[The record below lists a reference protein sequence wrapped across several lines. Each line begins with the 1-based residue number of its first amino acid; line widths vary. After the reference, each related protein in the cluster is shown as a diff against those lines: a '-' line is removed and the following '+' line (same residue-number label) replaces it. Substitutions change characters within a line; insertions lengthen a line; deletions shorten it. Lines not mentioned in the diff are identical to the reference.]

1 MSPFVTRSTPLLETG
16 HADARRGRRHHKHRR
31 RHGQRIAEHAA
42 ECRADGGG
50 IEADERAGRH
60 AREVDEHPARD
71 RRVEHHED
79 DVAEET
85 RDAVQPPHLGLLRRQ
100 RRMEAHDRPLGGAS
114 GGELHEE
121 NRQADQRERD
131 EVKYDEPTAAVLPG
145 DVGEAPDVAEANRA
159 PGGQENEAQAA
170 RQSLSHDVLSNEVG
184 RCPGLACGDI
194 RLEALRHPREVAS
207 EKPHRLHALRI
218 LRDLFQRPH
227 GVSVRAGASIDKQCF
242 HLFSS
247 FVLAFNWTMG
257 YHYTKW
263 QDPPAAAGTREGPN
277 ARKRAATRLFRL
289 LGSFSQ
295 TGNRR
300 ATHKLPI
307 IAVK

>member
-1 MSPFVTRSTPLLETG
+1 MHPVGEAGGDDDDTRRDGDKRVEQADVQRLAEKRAVASDVAAEDRHRADAEREREERMVHRLDDHLDDADGLHARKVGDEIEREPGRAAVLRVQAQAVHGEDDNEHKEAEHESLRHALNALLETG
-16 HADARRGRRHHKHRR
+16 HADARRGRRHRKHRR
-31 RHGQRIAEHAA
+31 RHGQRIAEHTA
-42 ECRADGGG
+42 ERRADGGG

-145 DVGEAPDVAEANRA
+145 DVGETPDVAEANRA
-159 PGGQENEAQAA
+159 PSGQENEAQAA
-170 RQSLSHDVLSNEVG
+170 R
-184 RCPGLACGDI
+184 
-194 RLEALRHPREVAS
+194 
-207 EKPHRLHALRI
+207 
-218 LRDLFQRPH
+218 
-227 GVSVRAGASIDKQCF
+227 
-242 HLFSS
+242 
-247 FVLAFNWTMG
+247 
-257 YHYTKW
+257 
-263 QDPPAAAGTREGPN
+263 
-277 ARKRAATRLFRL
+277 
-289 LGSFSQ
+289 
-295 TGNRR
+295 
-300 ATHKLPI
+300 
-307 IAVK
+307 